1 MTPLALFFTL
11 ALLRQADV
19 QVPPPALLAS
29 ELSATLLQGAV
40 TTGVAALCAH
50 LYVRY
55 RRSWFGWFAVAWGV
69 YVARLFCI
77 LSFLLTGQRVWLY
90 WHQVTTGWTALALL
104 WASLVFSRHLPFR
117 AAYLWLGLFP
127 PLWSYIAIYQLDHFL
142 WAALPAVLFLSGATA
157 WTGWV
162 FWRHHRIA
170 HSSGARVLAISFAL
184 WGLHHLDYPFLRA
197 QGAWSPWGYYLDIS
211 FVLLVAAGLVLLVL
225 DDLGRGVRALSALS
239 GDLQRRASGQQ
250 QDHDLV
256 ATLLGR
262 PLALPGVRGAAMFLF
277 DVALPVEGAS
287 PSRSSAPSASRSA
300 SSPPPSA
307 MDPEWAVRTSNTKGS
322 EHGPSPELV
331 HPLGGDAPGD
341 SSEKSANGE
350 ESTADVMERVLARA
364 HARGEVAP
372 PADALAR
379 GRFISGAGVCS
390 TWTGEVARH
399 EVHDALVRMR
409 LTRRPQ
415 TVAAAGAQPFV
426 AVLPVGVGVHPVG
439 ALVMAGDVRNPF
451 TALDDDFL
459 LALGQQV
466 GAALDQWALDR
477 QLAVR
482 TRALERLS
490 ARMVRQHEEERR
502 RLSRELHDETA
513 QVFSAVKMQLE
524 ALRPLLHPDASP
536 RLDRTLSLV
545 DTGIASIRQVT
556 SDLRPTLLD
565 DLGLRPALHSLVT
578 DFTERTGLVVAFG
591 APMTLPPLPDDADLA
606 VFRALQEALSNI
618 VRHAE
623 ARRVEVTVGVRDAVL
638 TLVVRDDGHGFPTL
652 HNGRLKDTEHRM
664 GLTGMRERLL
674 AVGGSLVVANRT
686 PGAELTIS
694 VPCRSDQ

>member
-1 MTPLALFFTL
+1 MPSFFVVSLLPSLLALR
-11 ALLRQADV
+11 ALQADV
-19 QVPPPALLAS
+19 QVPPMALLAS
-29 ELSATLLQGAV
+29 ELAATLLQAVV
-40 TTGVAALCAH
+40 TTGVAVLCAH

-55 RRSWFGWFAVAWGV
+55 RRSWFGWFAVAWSV

-77 LSFLLTGQRVWLY
+77 LSFLLTGERVWLY

-104 WASLVFSRHLPFR
+104 WASLVFSKQLRFR
-117 AAYLWLGLFP
+117 PVYLWIGLFP

-170 HSSGARVLAISFAL
+170 HSSGARLLAISFAL

-197 QGAWSPWGYYLDIS
+197 QGAWTPWGYYLDIS

-225 DDLGRGVRALSALS
+225 DDLGRGVQALSALS
-239 GDLQRRASGQQ
+239 GDLQRRASGQRQ
-250 QDHDLV
+250 ERDPVD
-256 ATLLGR
+256 TLLVR

-277 DVALPVEGAS
+277 D
-287 PSRSSAPSASRSA
+287 
-300 SSPPPSA
+300 
-307 MDPEWAVRTSNTKGS
+307 AVS
-322 EHGPSPELV
+322 
-331 HPLGGDAPGD
+331 
-341 SSEKSANGE
+341 SSEDEAP
-350 ESTADVMERVLARA
+350 ADMMERVLARA
-364 HARGEVAP
+364 HARGEAPP
-372 PADALAR
+372 PADALVR

-390 TWTGEVARH
+390 SWIGGTAQH
-399 EVHDALVRMR
+399 EVHDALGRMR
-409 LTRRPQ
+409 VTRRPQ
-415 TVAAAGAQPFV
+415 IVAAAGAQPFV
-426 AVLPVGVGVHPVG
+426 AVLPVGSGAQLVG

-477 QLAVR
+477 QLAAR
-482 TRALERLS
+482 TQALERLS

-524 ALRPLLHPDASP
+524 ALRPLLAPDASP

-578 DFTERTGLVVAFG
+578 DFTERTGLLVVFG
-591 APMTLPPLPDDADLA
+591 APPTLPSLPDDADLA

-618 VRHAE
+618 VRHAD
-623 ARRVEVTVGVRDAVL
+623 AQRVDVTVVVDDTTL
-638 TLVVRDDGHGFPTL
+638 TLVVRDDGRGFPTL

-674 AVGGSLVVANRT
+674 AVGGALAIGNRT

-694 VPCRSDQ
+694 VPRLMNGN

>member
-1 MTPLALFFTL
+1 MMPFVGWLATL
-11 ALLRQADV
+11 LQIDV
-19 QVPPPALLAS
+19 QYTPPALLET
-29 ELSATLLQGAV
+29 ELAATLLQGAV
-40 TTGVAALCAH
+40 TTGVAVLCAH

-77 LSFLLTGQRVWLY
+77 LSFLLTGERVWLY

-104 WASLVFSRHLPFR
+104 WASLVFSRQMRPR
-117 AAYLWLGLFP
+117 AVYLGWALFP

-170 HSSGARVLAISFAL
+170 HSTGARWLAVSFAL

-197 QGAWSPWGYYLDIS
+197 QGAWTPWGYYLDIS

-239 GDLQRRASGQQ
+239 GDLQRRASRGHER
-250 QDHDLV
+250 DPVD
-256 ATLLGR
+256 TLLVR

-277 DVALPVEGAS
+277 DAVPPTGALRTLSKE
-287 PSRSSAPSASRSA
+287 PSESATDTATD
-300 SSPPPSA
+300 SA
-307 MDPEWAVRTSNTKGS
+307 MDSAPEG
-322 EHGPSPELV
+322 SPE
-331 HPLGGDAPGD
+331 
-341 SSEKSANGE
+341 E
-350 ESTADVMERVLARA
+350 ESAAEVMERVLSQAR
-364 HARGEVAP
+364 ARGEATP
-372 PADALAR
+372 PPDALAR
-379 GRFISGAGVCS
+379 GRFVSGAGVCS
-390 TWTGEVARH
+390 AWAGDTAQH
-399 EVHDALVRMR
+399 EVHDALARMR

-415 TVAAAGAQPFV
+415 IVAAAGEQPFV
-426 AVLPVGVGVHPVG
+426 AVLPVGAGSQLVG

-477 QLAVR
+477 QLAAR
-482 TRALERLS
+482 TQALEQLS
-490 ARMVRQHEEERR
+490 ARMLRQHEEERR

-524 ALRPLLHPDASP
+524 SLRPLLAPDSSP
-536 RLDRTLSLV
+536 RLDRLLSLV

-556 SDLRPTLLD
+556 SALRPTLLD
-565 DLGLRPALHSLVT
+565 DLGLRPALHSLIT
-578 DFTERTGLVVAFG
+578 DFTERSGLLVVFG
-591 APMTLPPLPDDADLA
+591 APPTLPPLPGDADLA

-618 VRHAE
+618 VRHAG
-623 ARRVEVTVGVRDAVL
+623 AQRVDVTVSVDDDALIMIVG
-638 TLVVRDDGHGFPTL
+638 DDGRGFPTL
-652 HNGRLKDTEHRM
+652 RDGRLRSTEHRM
-664 GLTGMRERLL
+664 GITGMRERLL
-674 AVGGSLVVANRT
+674 AVDGTVVIANRT
-686 PGAELTIS
+686 PGAELTVT
-694 VPCRSDQ
+694 VPRLRRQA

>member
-1 MTPLALFFTL
+1 MSMPSFFVVSLLPSLLALR
-11 ALLRQADV
+11 ALQADV
-19 QVPPPALLAS
+19 QVPPMALLAS
-29 ELSATLLQGAV
+29 ELAATLLQAVV
-40 TTGVAALCAH
+40 TTGVAVLCAH

-55 RRSWFGWFAVAWGV
+55 RRSWFGWFAVAWSV

-77 LSFLLTGQRVWLY
+77 LSFLLTGERVWLY

-104 WASLVFSRHLPFR
+104 WASLVFSKQLRFR
-117 AAYLWLGLFP
+117 PVYLWIGLFP

-170 HSSGARVLAISFAL
+170 HSSGARLLAISFAL

-197 QGAWSPWGYYLDIS
+197 QGAWTPWGYYLDIS

-225 DDLGRGVRALSALS
+225 DDLGRGVQALSALS
-239 GDLQRRASGQQ
+239 GDLQRRASGQRQ
-250 QDHDLV
+250 ERDPVD
-256 ATLLGR
+256 TLLVR

-277 DVALPVEGAS
+277 D
-287 PSRSSAPSASRSA
+287 
-300 SSPPPSA
+300 
-307 MDPEWAVRTSNTKGS
+307 AVS
-322 EHGPSPELV
+322 
-331 HPLGGDAPGD
+331 
-341 SSEKSANGE
+341 SSEDEAP
-350 ESTADVMERVLARA
+350 ADMMERVLARA
-364 HARGEVAP
+364 HARGEAPP

-390 TWTGEVARH
+390 SWTGGTAQH
-399 EVHDALVRMR
+399 EVHDALGRMR
-409 LTRRPQ
+409 VTRRPQ
-415 TVAAAGAQPFV
+415 IVAAAGAQPFV
-426 AVLPVGVGVHPVG
+426 AVLPVGSGAQLVG

-477 QLAVR
+477 QLAAR
-482 TRALERLS
+482 TQALERLS

-524 ALRPLLHPDASP
+524 ALRPLLAPDASP

-556 SDLRPTLLD
+556 SDLRPMLLD

-578 DFTERTGLVVAFG
+578 DFTERTGLLVVFG
-591 APMTLPPLPDDADLA
+591 APPTLPALPDDADLA

-618 VRHAE
+618 VRHAD
-623 ARRVEVTVGVRDAVL
+623 AQRVDVTVVVDDTTL
-638 TLVVRDDGHGFPTL
+638 TLVVRDDGRGFPTL
-652 HNGRLKDTEHRM
+652 HNGRLKETEHRM

-674 AVGGSLVVANRT
+674 AVGGALATANRA

-694 VPCRSDQ
+694 VPRLTNGN